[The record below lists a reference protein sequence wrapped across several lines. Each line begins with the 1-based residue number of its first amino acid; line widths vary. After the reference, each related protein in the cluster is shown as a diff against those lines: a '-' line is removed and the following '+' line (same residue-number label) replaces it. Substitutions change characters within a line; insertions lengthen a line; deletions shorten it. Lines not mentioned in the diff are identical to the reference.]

1 MQDYVSELPKQIAI
15 LPGILLTFC
24 LENFPHPK
32 KGCQSLGEFSTGA
45 ERHLPRR
52 FHGGKVQQIF

>member
-1 MQDYVSELPKQIAI
+1 MSELPKQIAI
-15 LPGILLTFC
+15 LPGLLLSFC
-24 LENFPHPK
+24 LENFPHTK
-32 KGCQSLGEFSTGA
+32 KKARQSLGEFSTGA